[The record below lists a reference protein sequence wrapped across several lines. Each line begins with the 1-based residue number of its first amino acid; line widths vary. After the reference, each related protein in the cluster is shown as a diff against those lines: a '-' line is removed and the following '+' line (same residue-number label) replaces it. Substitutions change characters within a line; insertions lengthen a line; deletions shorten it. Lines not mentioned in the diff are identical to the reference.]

1 MPKIF
6 SYNKKE
12 KLKSKKLLDELFANG
27 KTISAYP
34 IKAFYL
40 EIKNEQENIHIKTGV
55 GVSKRYF
62 KHATK
67 RNYIKRVLRECYRK
81 NKLELCNSLT
91 NNKKQLVLFFL
102 YTDKEILPFEQIEEK
117 VKKLLDKITK
127 QFN

>member
-1 MPKIF
+1 MPKVF

-12 KLKSKKLLDELFANG
+12 KLKSKKLLDELFAKG

-40 EIKNEQENIHIKTGV
+40 EITNEQENINIKTGV

-81 NKLELCNSLT
+81 NKLELCNSLA

-102 YTDKEILPFEQIEEK
+102 YTDKEILSFEQIEEK

>member
-1 MPKIF
+1 MPNVF

-12 KLKSKKLLDELFANG
+12 KLKSKKLLDELFKNG
-27 KTISAYP
+27 KSISVYP

-40 EIKNEQENIHIKTGV
+40 ETDFEPNYANIKTGV

-81 NKLELCNSLT
+81 NKLELHNSLT
-91 NNKKQLVLFFL
+91 NNKKQLALFFL
-102 YTDKEILPFEQIEEK
+102 YTDNEILPFNIMEEK
-117 VKKLLDKITK
+117 VKKLLEKITN